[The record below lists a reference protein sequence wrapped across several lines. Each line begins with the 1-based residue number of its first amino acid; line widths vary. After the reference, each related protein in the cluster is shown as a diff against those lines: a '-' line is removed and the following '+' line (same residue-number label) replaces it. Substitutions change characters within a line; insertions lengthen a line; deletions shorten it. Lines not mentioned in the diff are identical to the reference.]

1 MTVIS
6 YFRQLF
12 QNQQY
17 KTGLDQPIVL
27 QFDPTLQNN
36 KLDIKILKPHSY
48 YLEQCPLFSELPFKF
63 NLENFEKTGLD
74 VLFYG
79 QKHSDTMS
87 ILNDKRD
94 LTTDDIKEMSGS
106 AKILENR
113 ELMLNNFRQ
122 LIDNLDEC
130 EKYIKDVVDGK
141 ANNDPNIG
149 RQINKCLG
157 QFTSQDMLLLEKMV
171 LTNYK
176 DAVMTN
182 NLAKLQMAQIG
193 LTEKINNLF
202 S

>member
-1 MTVIS
+1 
-6 YFRQLF
+6 
-12 QNQQY
+12 
-17 KTGLDQPIVL
+17 
-27 QFDPTLQNN
+27 
-36 KLDIKILKPHSY
+36 
-48 YLEQCPLFSELPFKF
+48 
-63 NLENFEKTGLD
+63 
-74 VLFYG
+74 
-79 QKHSDTMS
+79 MS
-87 ILNDKRD
+87 ILNDRRD

-141 ANNDPNIG
+141 AKNDPNIG

>member
-1 MTVIS
+1 
-6 YFRQLF
+6 
-12 QNQQY
+12 
-17 KTGLDQPIVL
+17 
-27 QFDPTLQNN
+27 
-36 KLDIKILKPHSY
+36 
-48 YLEQCPLFSELPFKF
+48 
-63 NLENFEKTGLD
+63 
-74 VLFYG
+74 
-79 QKHSDTMS
+79 MS

-130 EKYIKDVVDGK
+130 EKYIQDVVDGK
-141 ANNDPNIG
+141 AKNDPNIG

-202 S
+202 SQSLNQYILNINAKF